1 MIEDTYLEEYS
12 DYRDSLRKN
21 SLVRRAFPA
30 SQLFMHF
37 DFEDD
42 IIEEII
48 GDWQECEYKEE
59 IIRFSLMVW
68 KSSYKDVFPDF
79 THHLWELIIQ
89 PQFCD
94 KRVSESVNSIINILK
109 SNREKG
115 INDICYCLVLGFI
128 KDRPNDHLELLNG
141 LKELAKNQII
151 KGRNDTFAWE
161 CVDYYH
167 LRLLTDADDVDYQV
181 VCVEIS
187 NAKRLYKL
195 ENESSERIARER
207 EEKERAERIAR
218 EREREVREKAIL
230 LTEQKKKD
238 EEERRKENLAYIR
251 PSNNAMPEWFK
262 EYISNFDVKSGKQNK
277 IRETYKY
284 TREEWLEYLC
294 DSSFPSTFMAGYKI
308 VKDLLENR
316 VVALSLR
323 NRDCLALADIGCGNG
338 GATIGAIT
346 AIDECLPNIKSI
358 TIEAYDYS
366 EVALNVFSDCIDQYA
381 RHSTLVI
388 HKVFKVMQLVPTNQA
403 IVNDS
408 QYTFDTLSTT
418 LLKDKSFDFILCF
431 KMLNELIFNHGFDPE
446 TTYSNFLTNL
456 SPKLS
461 KTGFLILLDVFM
473 SAEKDKDDKYID
485 EKNYGEA
492 LDKQGRQF
500 IREMHREYKA
510 IIPVPCALDNGIC
523 NSYRCQQQRK
533 FKVEGGRSFPATYK
547 VISRTDFA
555 NNILISLLRHS
566 PGEYVIF
573 EDKSGKRRHCMK
585 NGTNRF
591 LKRDDCECS
600 DDNTYYDGHELNS
613 TKV

>member
-1 MIEDTYLEEYS
+1 MVEDNYS
-12 DYRDSLRKN
+12 KKYSEYRDSLRNN
-21 SLVRRAFPA
+21 SSVRRAFPA
-30 SQLFMHF
+30 SQLFKHF
-37 DFEDD
+37 DFEED
-42 IIEEII
+42 IIEEIL
-48 GDWQECEYKEE
+48 GDWQECDYKEE
-59 IIRFSLMVW
+59 IIRSSLIIW
-68 KSSYKDVFPDF
+68 NSSYKDVFPDF
-79 THHLWELIIQ
+79 SHRLWEQIIQ

-94 KRVSESVNSIINILK
+94 GRVSEKVNPIFDILK
-109 SNREKG
+109 SNRDED
-115 INDICYCLVLGFI
+115 INGICYHLVLGFI
-128 KDRPNDHLELLNG
+128 KDRPYDHLNLLKG

-151 KGRNDTFAWE
+151 KGGNDTFAWE
-161 CVDYYH
+161 SVDYYH

-181 VCVEIS
+181 VCEEIS

-207 EEKERAERIAR
+207 E
-218 EREREVREKAIL
+218 REVREKAIL
-230 LTEQKKKD
+230 LTVQKKKD
-238 EEERRKENLAYIR
+238 EEERRKENLAYIH
-251 PSNNAMPEWFK
+251 PSNNDMPKWFK
-262 EYISNFDVKSGKQNK
+262 KYISNFDVKSGKQNK
-277 IRETYKY
+277 IRETYIY

-316 VVALSLR
+316 VVASSLR

-388 HKVFKVMQLVPTNQA
+388 HKVFKVMQLVPTKQA

-408 QYTFDTLSTT
+408 QYTFDSLSTT

-431 KMLNELIFNHGFDPE
+431 KMLNELIFNHRFE
-446 TTYSNFLTNL
+446 LLTTYSNFLTNL

-461 KTGFLILLDVFM
+461 ETGFLILLDVFM
-473 SAEKDKDDKYID
+473 SAEKDKDDKHID
-485 EKNYGEA
+485 NNHYGEA

-523 NSYRCQQQRK
+523 DSYRCQQQRK

-547 VISRTDFA
+547 VIARTDFA
-555 NNILISLLRHS
+555 NNILKSLLKHS

-585 NGTNRF
+585 NGTNSF